1 MNNNDT
7 DRMDRLFCVFGV
19 EEQQT
24 RRDFTR
30 NGSFDISSTFWISLS
45 NYNTIKNAVINFK
58 WVIKY
63 FYFKIYD
70 CCVTGLHRYISLLE
84 KRDLHVLSIT
94 LL

>member
-1 MNNNDT
+1 
-7 DRMDRLFCVFGV
+7 MDRLFCVFGV

-58 WVIKY
+58 WVIKVFLFQNIRLLCDWTAQIY
-63 FYFKIYD
+63 FA
-70 CCVTGLHRYISLLE
+70 TGEERFTRSVNYSFE
-84 KRDLHVLSIT
+84 
-94 LL
+94 